1 MARFY
6 DLDEANAAI
15 PEVRTILESLRDQRA
30 ELIRLRDE
38 VLAHA
43 ADDEVRGEGRG
54 DATTEAKIDADVR
67 VLRLRMQGVID
78 RMQAG
83 VVRID
88 EMGITLREIE
98 TGLID
103 FPALASGRQIWLCWR
118 LGEDDVGWWH
128 ELAEGF
134 GNRHALADARAGCGN
149 PPRAARLT
157 LPPGRAR
164 TLQGGRAKAYRPIP
178 AADRRRAFEQGVA
191 AYDRGDFFEA
201 HELLEPAWMGTAD
214 IPERDLLQ
222 GLIKLAAAFVH
233 GVRGN
238 PMGI

>member
-1 MARFY
+1 MTRFF

-38 VLAHA
+38 VLANGA
-43 ADDEVRGEGRG
+43 AETRSDAPAEASARRGTGRG
-54 DATTEAKIDADVR
+54 PEGGADEAPANPIESDVR

-88 EMGITLREIE
+88 ELGITLREIE

-118 LGEDDVGWWH
+118 LGEGDVAWWH
-128 ELAEGF
+128 ELNDGF
-134 GNRHALADARAGCGN
+134 GGRQPLA
-149 PPRAARLT
+149 
-157 LPPGRAR
+157 
-164 TLQGGRAKAYRPIP
+164 
-178 AADRRRAFEQGVA
+178 
-191 AYDRGDFFEA
+191 
-201 HELLEPAWMGTAD
+201 ELS
-214 IPERDLLQ
+214 
-222 GLIKLAAAFVH
+222 
-233 GVRGN
+233 
-238 PMGI
+238 